1 MLIPVFTFLE
11 EYDFSEKTIVSF
23 CTYEGSVSGHS
34 EKDIIRLCPKAI
46 LLKEIVIHDSY
57 VSAAKKDITNRS
69 SKIDAIP

>member
-23 CTYEGSVSGHS
+23 CTYEGSVLGRS
-34 EKDIIRLCPKAI
+34 EKDIIRLYPRAI
-46 LLKEIVIHDSY
+46 LLKEIAIHDSY
-57 VSAAKKDITNRS
+57 VSAAKKDITNGS